1 MCQLAASSYK
11 KRLYLLKEE
20 RFFYTPLAQS
30 TDCLPDE
37 ETAHAVRVLRLGVG
51 DPIRL
56 MDGKGCF
63 YQAEIVEATKKICR
77 YKILNVQ
84 EQPRQWKSFMH
95 VAMAPTKNMDRT
107 EWFVEKA
114 VEIGVDKI
122 TFLSTDFS
130 ERKKLN
136 LERLEKIVVSA
147 MKQSRKAYKTEL
159 EGLVDSKSFIASATE
174 KQRFIC
180 HCYDNTTNNQLG
192 VKTLLKNNING
203 ADDFLVMVGPEGDF
217 SLDEV
222 VMAEQNGFKSASL
235 GLSRLRTETAAL
247 AAVHILN
254 IFSE

>member
-1 MCQLAASSYK
+1 MCQLAASSHK

-63 YQAEIVEATKKICR
+63 YQAV
-77 YKILNVQ
+77 L
-84 EQPRQWKSFMH
+84 H

-159 EGLVDSKSFIASATE
+159 EGLVDSKSFITSATE

-192 VKTLLKNNING
+192 VKTLLKNNISG
-203 ADDFLVMVGPEGDF
+203 ASDFLVMVGPEGDF

-222 VMAEQNGFKSASL
+222 VMAEQYGFKSASL

-247 AAVHILN
+247 AAVHILS